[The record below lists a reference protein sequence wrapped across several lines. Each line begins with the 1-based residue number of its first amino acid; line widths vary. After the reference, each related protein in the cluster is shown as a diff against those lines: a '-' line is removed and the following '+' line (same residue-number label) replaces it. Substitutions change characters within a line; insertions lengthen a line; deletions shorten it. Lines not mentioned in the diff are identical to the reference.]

1 MNVLKQKICRAA
13 ACAALALA
21 ALPASAGGAI
31 YDNGAPD
38 HQSGNN
44 MGFAWQSDDFTLG
57 SASALTDLTFW
68 SLEGAGAYRGSISW
82 EIVLDAGGKPSSTIL
97 ASGDTSAVTRALL
110 GNYLGLDEYS
120 NGLSLG
126 ALSLGAGTYWLVL
139 HNGSLSNL
147 GDPNEFLWETTG
159 SNATLSGVE
168 TYDKGATWTGNFNEH
183 AFLVSAVPEPGAA
196 AMLACGLGLIGLA
209 RRMRMRARGARR
221 GEAA

>member
-1 MNVLKQKICRAA
+1 MNVLKQKFRRAA

-21 ALPASAGGAI
+21 ALPASAAGAI

-44 MGFAWQSDDFTLG
+44 MGFAWQADDFTLG
-57 SASALTDLTFW
+57 SSSALTDLTFW

-82 EIVLDAGGKPSSTIL
+82 EIVTDVGGKPSSTIV

-120 NGLSLG
+120 NGLSFG

-139 HNGSLSNL
+139 HNGGLSDL

-159 SNATLSGVE
+159 PNATLSGME
-168 TYDKGATWTGNFNEH
+168 TYDKGATWTSNFNEH

-196 AMLACGLGLIGLA
+196 GMLACGLGLIGLA
-209 RRMRMRARGARR
+209 RRVRAHGARR